1 MGFENFGGQTNK
13 QEEENLSEFEINV
26 RQIEALMEMHSGD
39 AYEVKKT
46 VMLWV
51 DEAKKRYDKKH

>member
-1 MGFENFGGQTNK
+1 
-13 QEEENLSEFEINV
+13 
-26 RQIEALMEMHSGD
+26 MEMHSGD
-39 AYEVKKT
+39 AYEVKKK

>member
-13 QEEENLSEFEINV
+13 QGEENPSEFEINV
-26 RQIEALMEMHSGD
+26 CHIEALMEMHSGD
-39 AYEVKKT
+39 ASEVTKT

-51 DEAKKRYDKKH
+51 DEAKKRYDRKH